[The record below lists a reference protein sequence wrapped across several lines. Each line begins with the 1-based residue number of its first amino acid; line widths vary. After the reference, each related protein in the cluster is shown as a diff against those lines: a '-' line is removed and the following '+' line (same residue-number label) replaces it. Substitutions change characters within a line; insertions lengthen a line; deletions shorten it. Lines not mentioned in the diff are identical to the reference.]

1 MIKYLLRLL
10 RHAAMVMAVA
20 MLGLAMT
27 ACGGDDKDEPGE
39 GGSAKLTMSQLKG
52 KWAVVTQDYNELWY
66 SLDYNSEDEDVYEI
80 REFTS
85 NNVCKQYENDRGFT
99 LKGGYLYGCS
109 MSDYE
114 LYNSYAYSVQNGQM
128 FLVGFVCTPIQVSK
142 NVMLIR
148 EGQDLTLYK
157 RLKGFKN

>member
-1 MIKYLLRLL
+1 
-10 RHAAMVMAVA
+10 MVMAVA

-52 KWAVVTQDYNELWY
+52 KWAVVTQDYNEQWY
-66 SLDYNSEDEDVYEI
+66 SLDYNSEDEEVYEI

-114 LYNSYAYSVQNGQM
+114 LEETKRAVLELLKQLGKKA
-128 FLVGFVCTPIQVSK
+128 TVSAIAENNNMSRK
-142 NVMLIR
+142 QIYRYIRLNELIGLLGHLIGR
-148 EGQDLTLYK
+148 HIGDAE
-157 RLKGFKN
+157 R